1 MDSGVLSAF
10 FEMREDAQGAFRQLN
25 REGFRS
31 AALLHKRADGQVKIE
46 KGHWFYRFAL
56 VVLPLL
62 SLLALVG
69 GPFLLVYSLS
79 PAVFQE
85 ILPTTILVLIS
96 VVGGLVGGFWLKRFR
111 FGLDPALVQQY
122 SRSLLPGEILLIL
135 QAPVDAMA
143 LPVQILRSQGDQLP
157 SVFIKHPSRE
167 QRDTG
172 RDAWE
177 ALSREQIKERALY
190 QAIDHEQLNRQ
201 EERNVELLQ
210 RLKKS
215 RRWIQD
221 ICLCLTEAS
230 RLEQGVSPVAEW
242 IIDNEFI
249 VATTVRDILQNLPPR
264 YYRSLPKISGD
275 LYLKGMPFAYGLAKE
290 LVSDTE
296 LRLERG
302 NIVSFLQTYQTVRTL
317 STAELWAIPQMLRIA
332 LVESIQSIAVT
343 AHSDLRGRQLASFW
357 ANRLIAAGRADAS
370 MIPQLLGDLSLLE
383 PSPYFCTQLV
393 DHLYD
398 EEAMLVPVKD
408 WIESTLEE
416 PLHECVLREQ
426 NRQSKAQI
434 SISNAFISLRQLNQL
449 DWRTI
454 FEQVSSVEKILRTDP
469 AGVYPVMDFATRDSY
484 RQMIEKFSRLS
495 GRPEEEIART
505 AIELAGQAEVAGED
519 VRLAHI
525 GTYLIGRSRCD
536 LAGEI
541 GCREPV
547 PCLVRD
553 WLKRHHAWL
562 FLSAVAALTAL
573 FVSVLLGLGLVDGAS
588 LEVLWFAL
596 LAVIPGSQ
604 VAVQIVNF
612 LVTHLLPPS
621 LLPKMDFSESGIPAD
636 CRTLVVVPTLLVNV
650 GMLRKEVEQLEIRY
664 LANREE
670 NLLFSLFTD
679 FTDAAQPVVESDRQ
693 LLRHAVGTVEELNRR
708 HGDGRFLLFH
718 REREWSD
725 SEQKYIGRERKRGKL
740 EELNRLL
747 VDWSPQAAAQLVRVG
762 EAAALQN
769 IRFVIT
775 LDSDTQL
782 PHATARRMIETLA
795 HPLNRPC
802 LTSAGT
808 VSSDGYTIIQ
818 PRVSPALSNS
828 VGWGYSRFFA
838 DAAGIDPYTKAI
850 SDVYQDLSGQGSYH
864 GKGIYDVR
872 VFHQVLAE
880 RFPQE
885 RILSHDLI
893 EGEHVR
899 VGLASDIELFDEF
912 PKTYQGDCVRLH
924 RWIRGDWQIAAWL
937 LPRVPLAGGARGANP
952 LGLLSRWKIFDNL
965 RRSLMPAGS
974 VALLLGAWLANGRMG
989 LVATLAIALQLFFH
1003 PLAQLHA
1010 IVSSRIGLKS
1020 FSPRQMLHNLL
1031 RSAVEA
1037 ALLPHQAVLSLDAIM
1052 RAGYRCLVSK
1062 RNLLQWTAAQLN
1074 ATGPKIFA
1082 FYLFLTVPF
1091 SVLFCVLLILTHPA
1105 NLPVALPL
1113 LVLWLVSPLLIWFL
1127 SRQPGDQRDES
1138 PLPVADRRYLSAVMR
1153 RTWRYFA
1160 EFVSERTHWL
1170 PPDNYQVS
1178 HQNML
1183 AMRTSPTNIGL
1194 WMLSLQGAHD
1204 AGYVSPQTVL
1214 EGLGRTMATIDRL
1227 ERYQG
1232 HLLNWYDVASLQPL
1246 EPRYVSSVDS
1256 GNLLGSLWV
1265 LDQGLQELV
1274 TRPLLST
1281 ALFSGLRDTVH
1292 LVLEEDREQLTDEGR
1307 TRLERVLSLC
1317 SGPAGPLDHLLKTLQ
1332 GCGDLVGGIDVSPSC
1347 ARAPEQSDSA
1357 DEDWLPSLRQQLD
1370 DWQSCATRL
1379 LGWAEFIATDQI
1391 ADRASLD
1398 PDLTVALHKEL
1409 ETVPSLQDLAA
1420 GDVASVQR
1428 LSALRLEGGLSPD
1441 LSAWLDAGLSAFEH
1455 ARQQA
1460 AELCRQAQALS
1471 SEIGELARAINMAFL
1486 YSPERKLFAVGYNVS
1501 ADRLDTAY
1509 YDLLASESRFGSF
1522 VAIARGEVPMEHWF
1536 SLGRPYGRVGHGR
1549 VLLSWTGTMFEYLMP
1564 VIFQHSYSNSLLDRA
1579 TRHAVAEQIRYA
1591 RKHRIPW
1598 GISES
1603 AHGDLDLNRTY
1614 QYKAFGVPTLG
1625 LKRILQ
1631 NQRVVAPYAS
1641 LLAVSIAPEEVVRNL
1656 RRLERLGMLQTYG
1669 FYESIDFSRRDQPS
1683 GERGVMIRAYMAHHQ
1698 GMSFLALI
1706 NYLHDSPLPRRFH
1719 ADPRVRAFELLLQER
1734 IPPLPP
1740 LHLVSSRET
1749 VPKLSGVG
1757 EVSSAAFRFTT
1768 PDTPIPKSQFLS
1780 NGRYDLMITN
1790 SGGGYSQWGGNEL
1803 NRWRVDRTSEQWGCF
1818 CYILDQEDQRVWSNT
1833 HLPTAGDWQS
1843 YTVEFPLDRAIFRRL
1858 EHDIEVETEVVV
1870 SPEDDVEIRR
1880 MTFVNHSDRRRRLTL
1895 TSYLELALA
1904 PHRADLQ
1911 HPAFNKLFVQT
1922 EALPGQRALL
1932 AYRRPRSETAE
1943 PLFVAH
1949 RFTCDQGRD
1958 APFSFETDRRT
1969 FIGRGRSLRDPHGCR
1984 QPLGNTQGF
1993 VLDPVFS
2000 LRREIELSPNQHVQV
2015 TLVNAAGSSRDQL
2028 IALMHKYGEE
2038 YTIERAIDFA
2048 WRASQIELRMMHI
2061 QPEEARRFR
2070 QLADH
2075 LLFPN
2080 PLLRASS
2087 KIIAE
2092 NNIGQSGLW
2101 AYGISGDLP
2110 IILITI
2116 AEVRDVSVVRQLL
2129 QAQAYWLRHGLVADL
2144 VILNE
2149 ESGSYEAPLRER
2161 LENLIQAHSM
2171 FIGREQPGGIFLRS
2185 VDQLPQEDVRLLK
2198 AVASVVLVAARG
2210 PLSQQLGV
2218 SRQLPELPPRREP
2231 GRTRAPDYPQRP
2243 LSSLTLEWDN
2253 GVGGFTRN
2261 GREYVVTLGPGVETP
2276 APWINVMANP
2286 DFGVIVSETGA
2297 GFCWYGNSQR
2307 NRLTQWSNDPVLD
2320 PAGDVLYLRDEE
2332 SGDFWTPT
2340 AAPVRGP
2347 GEYRARHGTGYSIFE
2362 HNCCGIEQS
2371 LTVFVPLR
2379 NGQGDPLKL
2388 QRLRLKNR
2396 SGHSR
2401 RLTLSSYTELVLGET
2416 RESSQMHLV
2425 TQWDGESQALLAW
2438 NRYHPDYPERVTFV
2452 AADQPVRAYCCD
2464 RTCFIGRNRTLAD
2477 PLAME
2482 LEQLAC
2488 QSGAGLDPC
2497 ASLQIELSLAGGAE
2511 QTICLITG
2519 QAAGID
2525 EARALIA
2532 RYRQQEEQQ
2541 NAFVE
2546 TVGWWDGL
2554 LGGIEVKTPEPAA
2567 DVLINRWL
2575 LYQSLSCR
2583 IWGRSAVY
2591 QSGGAF
2597 GYRDQLQDVM
2607 AFLATF
2613 PGLAREQILLAAS
2626 RQFSEGDV
2634 QHWWHP
2640 PGGAGIRSRISD
2652 DLFWLPYVVARY
2664 VRVTG
2669 DHSLLHAEAPFLRA
2683 AELEADQHE
2692 VFAVPEV
2699 TFERGTVFE
2708 HCRRVVK
2715 RGLTAGAMGLPL
2727 IGTGDWNDGMNL
2739 VGAEGRGESVWLAW
2753 FVVDVLQGMSELA
2766 EIVGDR
2772 DLAGGYLEERS
2783 QLVESIEKSCWDG
2796 AWYLR
2801 ATFDDGSPLGSAR
2814 SMEAK
2819 IDSLPQSWAWLTGA
2833 ADPQRAEQALDS
2845 AWQQLVRPEEKIVQ
2859 LFDPPFDQ
2867 SFPSPGYIKG
2877 YPPGVREN
2885 GGQYT
2890 HAALWFAMALA
2901 RKGDGERAVQ
2911 MLRMLNPVEHA
2922 RTPEDLQRYKVEP
2935 YVVAA
2940 DVYRLPGRIGQ
2951 GGWSW
2956 YTGSAAWMYRAWVE
2970 EVLGLKIRGKQMWLD
2985 PVIPADWSGFS
2996 LTYRRERSEYR
3007 VEVENPQR
3015 CERGVL
3021 WVELDGR
3028 RLPEGK
3034 IPLEGKAE
3042 RYRITVRMG
3051 T

>member
-1 MDSGVLSAF
+1 VDSGVLTAF
-10 FEMREDAQGAFRQLN
+10 FEVRDDAQGALRQLN
-25 REGFRS
+25 REEFRS
-31 AALLHKRADGQVKIE
+31 VALLHKIADGQVRIQR
-46 KGHWFYRFAL
+46 GLWFYRFAATF
-56 VVLPLL
+56 LPLL
-62 SLLALVG
+62 ILLALIA
-69 GPFLLVYSLS
+69 GPFLLVY
-79 PAVFQE
+79 FFF
-85 ILPTTILVLIS
+85 PTAFTDIPTVLVLLLIS
-96 VVGGLVGGFWLKRFR
+96 IVGGLVGGFWIKRLR
-111 FGLDPALVQQY
+111 IDLDPTLLQRY
-122 SRSLLPGEILLIL
+122 SRSLLPGEFLLIL
-135 QAPVDAMA
+135 QAPIDAMS
-143 LPVQILRSQGDQLP
+143 LPVQIIRSQSDQLP

-167 QRDTG
+167 QRGTG

-201 EERNVELLQ
+201 EEQNVELLH
-210 RLKKS
+210 RLKRS

-221 ICLCLTEAS
+221 ICRSLTEAS

-264 YYRSLPKISGD
+264 YYRELPKISGD
-275 LYLKGMPFAYGLAKE
+275 PYLKGMPFAYGLAKE

-302 NIVSFLQTYQTVRTL
+302 NIISFLQTYQTVRTL

-332 LVESIQSIAVT
+332 LVESIQSIAIT

-357 ANRLIAAGRADAS
+357 ANRLIAASRTDAA
-370 MIPQLLGDLSLLE
+370 MIPRLLGDLSLTG

-398 EEAMLVPVKD
+398 EEAVLVPVKD

-454 FEQVSSVEKILRTDP
+454 FEQVSSVEKILRFEP
-469 AGVYPVMDFATRDSY
+469 AGIYPVMDFATRDSY
-484 RQMIEKFSRLS
+484 RQMIEKFAQLS
-495 GRPEEEIART
+495 GRSEEEIART
-505 AIELAGQAEVAGED
+505 AIELASQAEGDGKGE
-519 VRLAHI
+519 RLAHV
-525 GTYLIGRSRCD
+525 GSYLIGSSRCD
-536 LAGEI
+536 LAGAI
-541 GCREPV
+541 RCREPV
-547 PCLVRD
+547 SCLVRD

-562 FLSAVAALTAL
+562 YLSAVAALTAF
-573 FVSVLLGLGLVDGAS
+573 FVTVLLRLGLVAPFSAEG
-588 LEVLWFAL
+588 VWFTL
-596 LAVIPGSQ
+596 LALIPASQ
-604 VAVQIVNF
+604 LAVQVVNF
-612 LVTHLLPPS
+612 LVTHLLPPCE
-621 LLPKMDFSESGIPAD
+621 LPKMDFAETGIPAD
-636 CRTLVVVPTLLVNV
+636 CRTLVVVPTLLVNAE
-650 GMLRKEVEQLEIRY
+650 MLRKEVERLEIRY
-664 LANREE
+664 LANREK

-679 FTDAAQPVVESDRQ
+679 FTDAAQPVVETDNE
-693 LLRHAVGTVEELNRR
+693 LLKQAVVAIEELNRR
-708 HGDGRFLLFH
+708 HGEGHFLLFH
-718 REREWSD
+718 RDRVWSD
-725 SEQKYIGRERKRGKL
+725 SEQTYIGWERKRGKL
-740 EELNRLL
+740 EALNRLL
-747 VDWSPQAAAQLVRVG
+747 VDRSPDAAARLIHVG
-762 EAAALQN
+762 EAAALQD
-769 IRFVIT
+769 ISYVIT

-782 PHATARRMIETLA
+782 PHGTARRMIETLA
-795 HPLNRPC
+795 HPLNRPHQA
-802 LTSAGT
+802 SDGR

-818 PRVSPALSNS
+818 PRVSPALASS
-828 VGWGYSRFFA
+828 VGSGYSRFFA

-850 SDVYQDLSGQGSYH
+850 SDLYQDLSGQGSYH

-872 VFHQVLAE
+872 VFSQVLAD

-885 RILSHDLI
+885 RVLSHDLI

-912 PKTYQGDCVRLH
+912 PKSYQSDCGRLH

-937 LPRVPLAGGARGANP
+937 LPRVPLAGGGRGANP

-965 RRSLMPAGS
+965 RRSLLPAAS
-974 VALLLGAWLANGRMG
+974 VALLLGAWLADGRIG
-989 LVATLAIALQLFFH
+989 LMATLAIALQVFFH

-1020 FSPRQMLHNLL
+1020 FSPAQMGHNLL

-1037 ALLPHQAVLSLDAIM
+1037 ALLPHQAVLSLDAIV
-1052 RAGYRCLVSK
+1052 RAVYRCMVSK

-1074 ATGPKIFA
+1074 AAGPKIFA

-1091 SVLFCVLLILTHPA
+1091 SVLLCVLLFLAQPA

-1113 LVLWLVSPLLIWFL
+1113 LALWCASPLLVWLL
-1127 SRQPGDQRDES
+1127 SRQPGDQQEQTQM
-1138 PLPVADRRYLSAVMR
+1138 PEADRRYLSAVTR

-1160 EFVSERTHWL
+1160 DFVSEKTHWL

-1178 HQNML
+1178 HQDML

-1204 AGYVSPQTVL
+1204 AGYVSPATVL
-1214 EGLGRTMATIDRL
+1214 ERLGRTMATIDRL

-1232 HLLNWYDVASLQPL
+1232 HLLNWYDIASLQPL

-1274 TRPLLST
+1274 SRPLISAT
-1281 ALFSGLRDTVH
+1281 LFSGLRDTVH
-1292 LVLEEDREQLTDEGR
+1292 LVLEENRAQLTDDDR
-1307 TRLERVLSLC
+1307 ARLGQVLSLC
-1317 SGPAGPLDHLLKTLQ
+1317 AGPVGPLDHLLTTLQ
-1332 GCGDLVGGIDVSPSC
+1332 ECGELVAAIAVTSPLDRDLEQREA
-1347 ARAPEQSDSA
+1347 AR
-1357 DEDWLPSLRQQLD
+1357 EDWLPTLRQQLEE
-1370 DWQSCATRL
+1370 WQSYARGL
-1379 LGWAEFIATDQI
+1379 LGWAELVAFRQ
-1391 ADRASLD
+1391 ADDSARPE
-1398 PDLTVALHKEL
+1398 PDLNADLREDL
-1409 ETVPSLQDLAA
+1409 ATVPSLQELAA
-1420 GDVASVQR
+1420 GDVASWQR
-1428 LSALRLEGGLSPD
+1428 LNSLRQDGGLTPEQAAS
-1441 LSAWLDAGLSAFEH
+1441 LDAALGAFEH

-1460 AELCRQAQALS
+1460 AELCRQAQQLS
-1471 SEIGELARAINMAFL
+1471 TKIDRLACSINMGFL

-1536 SLGRPYGRVGHGR
+1536 SLGRPYGRGGHGR

-1564 VIFQHSYSNSLLDRA
+1564 VIFQHSYTNSLLDRA

-1603 AHGDLDLNRTY
+1603 AHGDLDLNKTY

-1625 LKRILQ
+1625 LKRILK

-1641 LLAVSIAPEEVVRNL
+1641 LLAVSIAPEDVVRNL

-1698 GMSFLALI
+1698 GMGFLALI
-1706 NYLHDSPLPRRFH
+1706 NFLHDNPLPRRFH

-1734 IPPLPP
+1734 IPTLPP
-1740 LHLVSSRET
+1740 LHLVSSRES
-1749 VPKLSGVG
+1749 VPKVRGVG
-1757 EVSSAAFRFTT
+1757 EVSTAAFRFTT

-1803 NRWRVDRTSEQWGCF
+1803 NRWRLDRTSEQWGRF
-1818 CYILDQEDQRVWSNT
+1818 CYILDQDDQRVWSNT

-1858 EHDIEVETEVVV
+1858 EHGIEVETEVVV
-1870 SPEDDVEIRR
+1870 SPEDDVEIHR
-1880 MTFVNHSDRRRRLTL
+1880 MTFVNHSARSRRLTL

-1911 HPAFNKLFVQT
+1911 HPAFNKLFIQT
-1922 EALPGQRALL
+1922 EALPELRALL
-1932 AYRRPRSETAE
+1932 GYRRLRSEAAE
-1943 PLFVAH
+1943 PLFMAH

-1958 APFSFETDRRT
+1958 LPFSFETDRRS
-1969 FIGRGRSLRDPHGCR
+1969 FIGRGRSLRNPLGCR
-1984 QPLGNTQGF
+1984 QPLGNNQGF

-2000 LRREIELSPNQHVQV
+2000 LRQEIELSPNQHVQV
-2015 TLVNAAGSSRDQL
+2015 ALVNAAGSSRDQL
-2028 IALMHKYGEE
+2028 IALMSKYGEE
-2038 YTIERAIDFA
+2038 YAIDRAIDFA

-2061 QPEEARRFR
+2061 QPDEARRFR

-2080 PLLRASS
+2080 PLLRASN

-2092 NNIGQSGLW
+2092 NSKGQSGLW

-2110 IILITI
+2110 IVLITI
-2116 AEVRDVSVVRQLL
+2116 AEVRDISVVRQLL

-2185 VDQLPQEDVRLLK
+2185 VDQLPKEDIRLLK

-2218 SRQLPELPPRREP
+2218 SRQVPDLPPLREP
-2231 GRTRAPDYPQRP
+2231 RRAKGDAYPQLP
-2243 LSSLTLEWDN
+2243 LPSLALECDN
-2253 GVGGFTRN
+2253 GLGGFTPD
-2261 GREYVVTLGPGVETP
+2261 GREYVVTLGPGRETP
-2276 APWINVMANP
+2276 APWVNVMANP

-2320 PAGDVLYLRDEE
+2320 PPGDVLYLRDEE
-2332 SGDFWTPT
+2332 SGEFWTPT

-2347 GEYRARHGTGYSIFE
+2347 GEYRARHGIGYSIFE
-2362 HNCCGIEQS
+2362 HNCRGIEQS
-2371 LTVFVPLR
+2371 LTVFVPLSS
-2379 NGQGDPLKL
+2379 GQGEPLKL
-2388 QRLRLKNR
+2388 QRLRLQNR

-2401 RLTLSSYTELVLGET
+2401 RLTLSAYTELVLGET

-2425 TQWDGESQALLAW
+2425 TQWDKESEALLAW
-2438 NRYHPDYPERVTFV
+2438 NRYHPEYPERVTFV
-2452 AADQPVRAYCCD
+2452 AADQPVRAYCGD
-2464 RTCFIGRNRTLAD
+2464 RICFIGRNRTLAD

-2488 QSGAGLDPC
+2488 QTGAGLDPC
-2497 ASLQIELSLAGGAE
+2497 ASVQIELTLAPGAE
-2511 QTICLITG
+2511 QTICLMTG
-2519 QAAGID
+2519 QAADID
-2525 EARALIA
+2525 EARALID
-2532 RYRQQEEQQ
+2532 RFRQQAVQQ
-2541 NAFVE
+2541 NAFAE
-2546 TVGWWDGL
+2546 TVSWWDEL

-2583 IWGRSAVY
+2583 IWGRSAIY

-2607 AFLATF
+2607 AFLPTF
-2613 PGLAREQILLAAS
+2613 PTLAREQILLAAS

-2652 DLFWLPYVVARY
+2652 DLFWLPYVVAQY

-2669 DHSLLHAEAPFLRA
+2669 DHSILHAEAPFLQA
-2683 AELEADQHE
+2683 PELDADQHE

-2753 FVVDVLQGMSELA
+2753 FVVDVLRGMSELA
-2766 EIVGDR
+2766 EIVGDS
-2772 DLAGGYLEERS
+2772 DLASGYLEDRAR
-2783 QLVESIEKSCWDG
+2783 LVENIEKSCWDG

-2801 ATFDDGSPLGSAR
+2801 ATFDDGSPLGSVH

-2845 AWQQLVRPEEKIVQ
+2845 AWQQLVREEEKIVQ
-2859 LFDPPFDQ
+2859 LFDPPFDK
-2867 SFPSPGYIKG
+2867 SLPSPGYIKG

-2901 RKGDGERAVQ
+2901 RKGDGTRAVQ

-2922 RTPEDLQRYKVEP
+2922 RTPEGLQRYKVEP

-2970 EVLGLKIRGKQMWLD
+2970 DVLGLKIRGKQMWLD

-2996 LTYRRERSEYR
+2996 LTYRRGKSAYR
-3007 VEVENPQR
+3007 VQVENPQG

-3028 RLPEGK
+3028 RLTDGK
-3034 IPLEGKAE
+3034 IPLEGKADC
-3042 RYRITVRMG
+3042 YRITVRMG
-3051 T
+3051 P